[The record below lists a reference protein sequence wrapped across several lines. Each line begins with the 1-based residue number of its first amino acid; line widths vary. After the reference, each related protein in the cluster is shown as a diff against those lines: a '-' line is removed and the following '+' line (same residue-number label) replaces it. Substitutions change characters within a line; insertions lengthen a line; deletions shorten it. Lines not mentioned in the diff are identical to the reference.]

1 MAQFVQ
7 FEDQTLQF
15 PDHFTQADIQRAL
28 SNLPRSQRL
37 ADVPASDRRFP
48 MAGDGGVVA
57 APAKPGGMFDDLIPP
72 LPPGYTLDPPAAA
85 RTPPPAVDR
94 KPGMF
99 DELIPKQPSPAP
111 RSGMFDDLI
120 PPSSQRQPKLVPV
133 DHDPFASSAG
143 DVPAPRR
150 PKLVPVDYD
159 PFAAGKPP
167 FDPSQP
173 FQEAAAP
180 APIVAAVPVTPGG
193 VPIGPNG
200 LPRVEIAP
208 ARPTG
213 QPSAPHSLAVGTQGV
228 GAGVRDIVAMPF
240 DLAAGAQNAI
250 AGGLNKILGPNLG
263 HIPYATPAS
272 KIVEH
277 IAEPYSIPENE
288 MSPGEK
294 LGYKVNRFGTQALGM
309 GAMLAARAPAV
320 AEAVK
325 PAETAVG
332 RFFDTMSRT
341 YTAAP
346 ARTVVGDTIGGMG
359 AGAAVDAAENYVPKE
374 AVVGGKYP
382 RMVAEAIAPLAG
394 GMGAN
399 TIQGAAEGVGGLIR
413 GLAKKALSGPTKEI
427 PLNPNTRAPYPE
439 AAIENAARRLQGAAS
454 GSPKALAQDIR
465 ENAAELLR
473 PQAGERVV
481 DASALP
487 TTGLLSRDPGLI
499 SLEQGTRLRSS
510 PDFIERDQNVKEAAA
525 ERVEGMRDPDADLG
539 AVVRRAGQARK
550 ERLAIADEPV
560 RNAEE
565 HAASLDRAQR
575 EAGAAFTPIANSQA
589 QANASRQL
597 DEALVDRTYVP
608 ARAEKN
614 RLFDTAPGRAE
625 ELPADDIFAAIDRVR
640 RNANGLAPGTLP
652 NDFMHRLDALRPRI
666 DPETGANVG
675 GPGTASGGNLAD
687 LRKYI
692 KTAQQRAQQS
702 GNFDL
707 ADNISVLGRAINRTI
722 EGAPGYAEA
731 NGNYGQFAN
740 RYRPEPNDEM
750 AKFTRE
756 IDRGGQ
762 RADGTL
768 NRGATPP
775 SETAG
780 RFLNSPEAAATLPR
794 ALEGSP
800 AAPAAQAAVRDYYRS
815 DFAKSALN
823 PDGTINH
830 RRALAWT
837 NMQADVLAQFPA
849 LRREFDDLISTTSRG
864 EQMSAQ
870 AMADL
875 EAARAGRQATEAEL
889 DRSAV
894 GTLLRQDPRDVASK
908 LLSDKYSSGK
918 RLDEINALVAHD
930 EAARRGWK
938 AAVAEVLA
946 DRVQGTRQVGETPE
960 VQFARLAKEFK
971 DNEGLLAKTFDAEEM
986 SNLRQ
991 AHKLLEYFKEAEKRS
1006 TVGSDTA
1013 EKLSIPGS
1021 LQLGARHL
1029 WGDLKGG
1036 GIIKRMKL
1044 LLEMLPSNKH
1054 NVDEIVHMAWFNPD
1068 VAAYLLER
1076 PIKNSIVPGYNVN
1089 LRRLIAAA
1097 NASRE
1102 SGAE

>member
-1 MAQFVQ
+1 MVQLVQ

-15 PDHFTQADIQRAL
+15 PDHFTEADIQRAL
-28 SNLPRSQRL
+28 GNLPRSQRL
-37 ADVPASDRRFP
+37 ADVRASERRFP
-48 MAGDGGVVA
+48 MTGDGGVVA
-57 APAKPGGMFDDLIPP
+57 APQPIPALPPGYALDTPPAAPTLPP
-72 LPPGYTLDPPAAA
+72 LPPGYTLD
-85 RTPPPAVDR
+85 R
-94 KPGMF
+94 KP
-99 DELIPKQPSPAP
+99 
-111 RSGMFDDLI
+111 GMFDDLI
-120 PPSSQRQPKLVPV
+120 PKQPSS
-133 DHDPFASSAG
+133 
-143 DVPAPRR
+143 APR
-150 PKLVPVDYD
+150 P
-159 PFAAGKPP
+159 GM
-167 FDPSQP
+167 FDDLIPS
-173 FQEAAAP
+173 AP
-180 APIVAAVPVTPGG
+180 
-193 VPIGPNG
+193 PIGPNG
-200 LPRVEIAP
+200 LPRAEIAP
-208 ARPTG
+208 ARPADH
-213 QPSAPHSLAVGTQGV
+213 PSALHSLAVGAQGV
-228 GAGVRDIVAMPF
+228 GAGLRDIVLMPF
-240 DLAAGAQNAI
+240 DLAAGAQNLVTGGINRVLGTNI
-250 AGGLNKILGPNLG
+250 AP
-263 HIPYATPAS
+263 ATPAS
-272 KIVEH
+272 KMVEH
-277 IAEPYSIPENE
+277 VAEPFSIPESE

-294 LGYKVNRFGTQALGM
+294 LGYKINRFGTQALGM
-309 GAMLAARAPAV
+309 GSMLAARAPAV

-332 RFFDTMSRT
+332 RFFDIMSRP

-346 ARTVVGDTIGGMG
+346 ARTVVGDAIGGMG

-374 AVVGGKYP
+374 AVVGGRYP

-399 TIQGAAEGVGGLIR
+399 AIQGAAEGVGGLLR
-413 GLAKKALSGPTKEI
+413 GLAKKAISGPTSEI

-465 ENAAELLR
+465 DNATELLR
-473 PQAGERVV
+473 PQAGERAV

-487 TTGLLSRDPGLI
+487 TIALLSRDPGLI
-499 SLEQGTRLRSS
+499 SLEQGARLRSS
-510 PDFIERDQNVKEAAA
+510 PDFIKRDQNVKEAAA
-525 ERVEGMRDPDADLG
+525 ERVEGMRDPTADLG
-539 AVVRRAGQARK
+539 AVVRRAGQARQ
-550 ERLAIADEPV
+550 ERLAVADEPV
-560 RNAEE
+560 RSAEE
-565 HAASLDRAQR
+565 HAAALDRTQR
-575 EAGAAFTPIANSQA
+575 EAGAVFTPIANSQA

-666 DPETGANVG
+666 DPETGANIG
-675 GPGTASGGNLAD
+675 GPGTASGGELAD

-707 ADNISVLGRAINRTI
+707 ADNISALGRAINRTI
-722 EGAPGYAEA
+722 EAAPGYSEA
-731 NGNYGQFAN
+731 NANYAQFAG
-740 RYRPEPNDEM
+740 RFRPEPNDEM
-750 AKFTRE
+750 AKFTRA

-762 RADGTL
+762 QPDGTL
-768 NRGATPP
+768 NRGGTPP
-775 SETAG
+775 SGTAG

-800 AAPAAQAAVRDYYRS
+800 SAPAAQAAVRDYYRS

-823 PDGTINH
+823 PDGTINP

-837 NMQADVLAQFPA
+837 NMNADVLGQFPA
-849 LRREFDDLISTTSRG
+849 LRREFDDLVSTTQRG
-864 EQMSAQ
+864 EQLSAQ
-870 AMADL
+870 ARATLD
-875 EAARAGRQATEAEL
+875 AARAGRQATEAEL

-908 LLSDKYSSGK
+908 LLNDKYSSGK
-918 RLDEINALVAHD
+918 KLDEINALVGHD

-946 DRVQGTRQVGETPE
+946 NRVQGTRHVGETPE

-971 DNEGLLAKTFDAEEM
+971 DNEGLLTKTFDPEEM

-1013 EKLSIPGS
+1013 EKLSIPGGV
-1021 LQLGARHL
+1021 QLAIRHL
-1029 WGDLKGG
+1029 YGDLRGG
-1036 GIIKRMKL
+1036 GVIKRFKL
-1044 LLEMLPSNKH
+1044 LLDLLPSNKQ

-1076 PIKNSIVPGYNVN
+1076 PIKNADVPGHNVN